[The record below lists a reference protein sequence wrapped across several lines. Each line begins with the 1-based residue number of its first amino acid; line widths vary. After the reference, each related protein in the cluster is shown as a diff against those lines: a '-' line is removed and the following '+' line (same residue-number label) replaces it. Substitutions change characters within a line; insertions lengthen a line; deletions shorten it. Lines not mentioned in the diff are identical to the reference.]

1 MIIFDHAFRFG
12 NTILVYLFFISIHV
26 IIDTTIFSLMK
37 GMVGDLYEAITLD
50 FESIDKEQ

>member
-1 MIIFDHAFRFG
+1 MIIFDHAYRFG

-50 FESIDKEQ
+50 FESIDK

>member
-1 MIIFDHAFRFG
+1 MIIFDHAYRFG
-12 NTILVYLFFISIHV
+12 NTILVYIYFISIHV

-50 FESIDKEQ
+50 FEALDK